1 MRNLV
6 ATILIVAVATSSPA
20 MAATASKQ
28 ESAGVGAGVVIGAL
42 AGGPVGAIIGAAIGA
57 KLGDTM
63 HNKASTIDTLSGSLD
78 ESRSD
83 IAILEGDIRALNSDI
98 DSLSAELEHFQE
110 IDRPQLVNLMQAGI
124 AMDLLFRTDEYVLAD
139 TTGSRLSELAGAIAQ
154 MRDVRVQLDGFADER
169 GDSEYNLKLS
179 EKRVNF
185 VREQLVAAG
194 INPAQIRVSAHG
206 EARAQDESVDSYALE
221 RRVSL
226 KLFIEGG
233 NAPDSSTEPFAQAA
247 N

>member
-6 ATILIVAVATSSPA
+6 AIILIVAVATSSPA
-20 MAATASKQ
+20 IAASASKQ
-28 ESAGVGAGVVIGAL
+28 ENAGVGAGVVIGAL

-57 KLGDTM
+57 KVGDTM

-83 IAILEGDIRALNSDI
+83 VAILESDIRTLSSDI

-110 IDRPQLVNLMQAGI
+110 IDRPQLVSLMQAGI

-139 TTGSRLSELAGAIAQ
+139 TTGGRLADLAGAVAQ

-169 GDSEYNLKLS
+169 GDSDYNLKLS
-179 EKRVNF
+179 EKRVEF
-185 VREQLVAAG
+185 VREQLIAAG
-194 INPAQIRVSAHG
+194 INPSQIRISAHG
-206 EARAQDESVDSYALE
+206 EAPAQDESVDSYALE
-221 RRVSL
+221 RRVAL
-226 KLFIEGG
+226 KIFIDDTTPRSVASAS
-233 NAPDSSTEPFAQAA
+233 N
-247 N
+247 